1 MGDRT
6 VSAHTY
12 VDTSRSSR
20 WRALSPLRDFL
31 RTEAA
36 GGALLVVAA
45 VAALVWAN
53 SPWSASYDT
62 LWGTKA
68 SISLGDHTLS
78 LDLRHWVN
86 DALMAVFF
94 LVVGLEIKRE
104 TTSGHLARP
113 KAAALPLAAA
123 VGGMIVPALVY
134 LAIAGRT
141 AADGWGV
148 PMATDIAL
156 AVGVMALA
164 GSAVPS
170 SLRAY
175 LLGLAV
181 VDDIGAIVV
190 IAVFY
195 SHGVSV
201 AWLGVAAGA
210 LVVTLLL
217 RSAGVHRLIAYCS
230 VGAVMWFALHEAGVH
245 PTLAGVVM
253 GLLAPATARLSPEL
267 VDVEELADLSTVENA
282 RHTTDLARSSVSVVE
297 WLEHVLHPWSSYVIV
312 PVFALANAGIA
323 VDADSLRGAWSSPIT
338 WGIMAGLLLGKPIGV
353 LLATRL
359 AVAGKV
365 AEPPPGV
372 TGRHLLGAGTAAG
385 IGFTVALFIAE
396 LAFREGR
403 AVDAEHVADAKMAI
417 LVASTISG
425 VVAFAVLRQRR
436 SSAANTAAHIAEA
449 PTSGE

>member
-6 VSAHTY
+6 VSAHTNH
-12 VDTSRSSR
+12 DRNGSGR

-181 VDDIGAIVV
+181 VDDIGAIIV

-201 AWLGVAAGA
+201 GWLGLAGGA
-210 LVVTLLL
+210 LVVTLAL

-253 GLLAPATARLSPEL
+253 GLLARRRPGSRPNS
-267 VDVEELADLSTVENA
+267 STWKN
-282 RHTTDLARSSVSVVE
+282 S
-297 WLEHVLHPWSSYVIV
+297 
-312 PVFALANAGIA
+312 
-323 VDADSLRGAWSSPIT
+323 
-338 WGIMAGLLLGKPIGV
+338 
-353 LLATRL
+353 
-359 AVAGKV
+359 
-365 AEPPPGV
+365 
-372 TGRHLLGAGTAAG
+372 
-385 IGFTVALFIAE
+385 
-396 LAFREGR
+396 
-403 AVDAEHVADAKMAI
+403 
-417 LVASTISG
+417 
-425 VVAFAVLRQRR
+425 
-436 SSAANTAAHIAEA
+436 
-449 PTSGE
+449 PTSAPWRTRGTPPISPAAA